1 MCVVGGGGGRQLAEA
16 MVGPVTNLIRITD
29 HCMHDIRKWPITFNN
44 IIIVLQT
51 DHRKLLVMLSRPV
64 IGS

>member
-1 MCVVGGGGGRQLAEA
+1 MGGGGGGGGQLAEA

-29 HCMHDIRKWPITFNN
+29 HCMHDIRKWPITFN